1 MDAATNFLYVEYLN
15 TKSSGEVRAAF
26 DRFLR
31 RYKRELDACRAAGF
45 DVTWRTDNGG
55 EFTSSDLD
63 EFCEEF
69 AVKRSFSVPYAP
81 PQNAHAE
88 RMWGIL
94 LRTMRIT
101 IAESKISER
110 FWTYAMQN
118 AVRLHNSLP
127 STKLDN
133 NMSPY
138 QAFTGKLPN
147 LGRFRAMML
156 AQIDEKIRTQGTILA
171 TIIARIRT
179 VRYPAAMAGY
189 TRMSG
194 WAHDSREGRDVN
206 GDLRNRAHTS
216 GILCGY
222 SWRTRV
228 ATGLP
233 LLLVS
238 TWTLS
243 LFLIHLRRQ

>member
-1 MDAATNFLYVEYLN
+1 MDAATNFLYVEYLK

-45 DVTWRTDNGG
+45 NVTWRTDNGG

-147 LGRFRAMML
+147 LGKFRVFGSRSTRRSGHGDPFCRRSL
-156 AQIDEKIRTQGTILA
+156 R
-171 TIIARIRT
+171 
-179 VRYPAAMAGY
+179 GY
-189 TRMSG
+189 ELYVTPRGGQMP
-194 WAHDSREGRDVN
+194 RESMV
-206 GDLRNRAHTS
+206 
-216 GILCGY
+216 CC
-222 SWRTRV
+222 V
-228 ATGLP
+228 
-233 LLLVS
+233 
-238 TWTLS
+238 
-243 LFLIHLRRQ
+243 

>member
-1 MDAATNFLYVEYLN
+1 MPCASWTQLQISCRVEYLN

-147 LGRFRAMML
+147 LGKFRVLGASRGTTYRNMNA
-156 AQIDEKIRTQGTILA
+156 AQRLDH
-171 TIIARIRT
+171 
-179 VRYPAAMAGY
+179 VRY
-189 TRMSG
+189 
-194 WAHDSREGRDVN
+194 
-206 GDLRNRAHTS
+206 
-216 GILCGY
+216 
-222 SWRTRV
+222 
-228 ATGLP
+228 
-233 LLLVS
+233 
-238 TWTLS
+238 
-243 LFLIHLRRQ
+243 RRSI